1 GADVQPGL
9 QPAVRRHVERLPRCR
24 LQGPRWVLSAR
35 CFDGQPPAPGSVP
48 GAGSSFVSNSPWR
61 TILRIESI
69 AVAVAIGLGLVSAG
83 PLDSAEPT
91 KATFLV
97 TGLHCP
103 PCTSTVQ
110 NSLTRVNGVKSV
122 SVDWNTKSAKIT
134 FDESVLPAQ
143 ALASAIETTPHM
155 MGAGMRYG
163 GWLYLKVPS
172 ITDQASGQ
180 KAKETLSKVE
190 GVKSVAVYPA
200 KHSVGVLFAGNGK
213 TSSQQMIDALAKE
226 GIEAANY

>member
-1 GADVQPGL
+1 MRMS
-9 QPAVRRHVERLPRCR
+9 AVF
-24 LQGPRWVLSAR
+24 AT
-35 CFDGQPPAPGSVP
+35 A
-48 GAGSSFVSNSPWR
+48 A
-61 TILRIESI
+61 I
-69 AVAVAIGLGLVSAG
+69 ALGLISASN
-83 PLDSAEPT
+83 LYSAEPT

-110 NSLTRVNGVKSV
+110 GSLTRVKGVKSV
-122 SVDWNTKSAKIT
+122 AVDWNTKSAKIV

-143 ALASAIETTPHM
+143 SLAAAIEGTPHM

-200 KHSVGVLFAGNGK
+200 K
-213 TSSQQMIDALAKE
+213 
-226 GIEAANY
+226 